1 MIEKM
6 TKYSWILLNSDRDS
20 FLESL
25 RGLGIVDI
33 KRSSKPV
40 DGRSEEMIGEI
51 EALRR
56 RISQLE
62 KGSDDRLAS
71 LIAKRQELEK
81 EAASVQVWGDFD
93 DSRLAELGLSLHFY
107 CCPSKKFDAEWP
119 VQYPLQIVAEDKGT
133 TWFAVV
139 GENEGFPLKEMGR
152 PSRSYSDVVSEI
164 AANDAAIAE
173 YESAMEKEKEE
184 IPAMKERMGVLE
196 SDFSLY
202 LASLNGSSAAEGH
215 LAVYEGFAPTSDDE
229 SLQRVFDGMDAVW
242 TASPADVSDNPPIKL
257 RNNAFSKQF
266 EPLTEM
272 YGMPCYNEFDPTIF
286 LSVFFLLFFAMCMG
300 DAGYGLILIAAAFF
314 FRKKESNGGLFGMWR
329 LIALLGAGTF
339 VVGIIMGGFFGI
351 DLTQQA
357 WIPDGLKKI
366 MITGD
371 VEVGGSTYAKQM
383 IVALGIGIV
392 HICLALIMKA
402 VWAVKKNGFKNSLSA
417 LGWTLLI
424 VGSIIVLSLGLPG
437 VISESTMKWLIIG
450 IGGVSALGIY
460 LFNKWGRNPL
470 VNIGSGLWDT
480 YNMASGLMGDV
491 LSYIRLY
498 ALGLSGSMLGSTF
511 NMMGGM
517 VLGSNPTWQW
527 LPFIL
532 IVLFGHVLNIAM
544 SCLGAFVHPLRL
556 NFVEFFKNS
565 SYEGS
570 GSTYNPIRR

>member
-107 CCPSKKFDAEWP
+107 CCPARKFDTEWP
-119 VQYPLQIVAEDKGT
+119 GQYPVQVVAEENGNI
-133 TWFAVV
+133 WFVVV
-139 GENEGFPLKEMGR
+139 GSSEGFPLKETGR
-152 PSRSYSDVVSEI
+152 PTRPYSAIISEAE
-164 AANDAAIAE
+164 AADAAIAE
-173 YESAMEKEKEE
+173 YTSVLEKEKEE
-184 IPAMKERMGVLE
+184 IPSMMERMAALE
-196 SDFSLY
+196 SDLSLY
-202 LASLNGSSAAEGH
+202 LASLKADSAADGH
-215 LAVYEGFAPTSDDE
+215 LAVFEGFAPSENDA
-229 SLQRVFDGMDAVW
+229 SLRTVFDGMDVVW
-242 TASPADVSDNPPIKL
+242 TASPADAADNPPIKL

-272 YGMPCYNEFDPTIF
+272 YGMPAYNEFDPTIF
-286 LSVFFLLFFAMCMG
+286 LSIFFLLFFAMCMG
-300 DAGYGLILIAAAFF
+300 DAGYGLILIAAAFIM
-314 FRKKESNGGLFGMWR
+314 RKKESNGGLFGMWR

-339 VVGIIMGGFFGI
+339 FIGIVLGGFFGV

-357 WIPDGLKKI
+357 WIPEGLKRI
-366 MITGD
+366 MISGD
-371 VEVGGSTYAKQM
+371 VEIGGSAYAKQM
-383 IVALGIGIV
+383 IVALGVGIF
-392 HICLALIMKA
+392 HICIALIVKA
-402 VWAVKKNGFKNSLSA
+402 VWTVRKCGFKNSLSA
-417 LGWTLLI
+417 VGWTLLI

-437 VISESTMKWLIIG
+437 VISESAMKWLIIG

-460 LFNKWGRNPL
+460 LFNKWGKNPL
-470 VNIGSGLWDT
+470 ANIGSGLWDT

-517 VLGSNPTWQW
+517 VLGDNPTWQW

-544 SCLGAFVHPLRL
+544 SGLGAFVHPLRL

-570 GSTYNPIRR
+570 GSAYNPIKK